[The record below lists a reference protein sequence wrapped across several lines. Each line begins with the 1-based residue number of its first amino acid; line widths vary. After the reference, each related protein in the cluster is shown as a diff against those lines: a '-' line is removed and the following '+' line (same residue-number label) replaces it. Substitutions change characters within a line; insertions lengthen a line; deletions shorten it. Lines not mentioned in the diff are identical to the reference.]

1 MILKSW
7 QRLVILDSLPGFV
20 FKRIS
25 RVKVNRHKASS
36 IEMEDL
42 EEQRFGP
49 IWFVPGNNRGKYP
62 SCHSLY
68 IEGAGILIDP
78 ASDRER
84 LIQLRETQGVKM
96 VWLSHAHEDHFMH
109 LDLFDDLPIWISD
122 KDSPPLSSLEIF
134 LDWYGIEN
142 KDYRQYWRQR
152 LKEGFHFESR
162 KPTKF
167 LHGGQIIDL
176 GMVTVEVISTPGH
189 TPGHLAFFFREPG
202 VLFMGDYDL
211 AKFGPWYG
219 DVYGSIEETIDS
231 INLLRKI
238 PAKVFLTSHETG
250 VFMGKPGKLWDD
262 YLGVIYDRENRLLEF
277 LNEPR
282 TMEEIV
288 EAWIIYGRSR
298 EPKAFFELGERALM
312 KKHLDRLKRLGKV
325 FQKGD
330 RYIKK
335 LSKNAG
341 PQKQLE

>member
-1 MILKSW
+1 
-7 QRLVILDSLPGFV
+7 
-20 FKRIS
+20 
-25 RVKVNRHKASS
+25 
-36 IEMEDL
+36 MEDL
-42 EEQRFGP
+42 EEQHFGP

-84 LIQLRETQGVKM
+84 LVRLRETQGVKM

-109 LDLFDDLPIWISD
+109 LDLFDGLPLWISD

-134 LDWYGIEN
+134 LDWYGIDN
-142 KDYRQYWRQR
+142 KNYRQYWRQR
-152 LKEGFHFESR
+152 LKEEFHFESR

-167 LHGGQIIDL
+167 LQGGQIIDL

-219 DVYGSIEETIDS
+219 DVNGSIEETIDS

-250 VFMGKPGKLWDD
+250 VFMGEPGKLWDD
-262 YLGVIYDRENRLLEF
+262 YLGVIYDRERRLLEF
-277 LNEPR
+277 LIKPK

-288 EAWIIYGRSR
+288 GAWMVYGRQR
-298 EPKAFFELGERALM
+298 EPKAFFEFGERALM
-312 KKHLDRLKRLGKV
+312 KKHLDRLKRLGRV

-335 LSKNAG
+335 AVEKCGSTKAIG
-341 PQKQLE
+341 IR

>member
-1 MILKSW
+1 
-7 QRLVILDSLPGFV
+7 
-20 FKRIS
+20 
-25 RVKVNRHKASS
+25 
-36 IEMEDL
+36 MEDL
-42 EEQRFGP
+42 EEQHFGP

-84 LIQLRETQGVKM
+84 LVRLRETQGVKM

-109 LDLFDDLPIWISD
+109 LDLFDDLPLWISD

-134 LDWYGIEN
+134 LDWYGIDN
-142 KDYRQYWRQR
+142 KNYRQYWRQR
-152 LKEGFHFESR
+152 LKEEFHFESR

-167 LHGGQIIDL
+167 LQGGQIIDL

-250 VFMGKPGKLWDD
+250 VFMGEPGKLWDD
-262 YLGVIYDRENRLLEF
+262 YLGVIYDRERRLLNF
-277 LNEPR
+277 LIKPK

-288 EAWIIYGRSR
+288 GGWMVYGRQR
-298 EPKAFFELGERALM
+298 EPKAFFEFGERALM

-325 FQKGD
+325 FQEGD

-335 LSKNAG
+335 AVEKCGSTKAIG
-341 PQKQLE
+341 IR